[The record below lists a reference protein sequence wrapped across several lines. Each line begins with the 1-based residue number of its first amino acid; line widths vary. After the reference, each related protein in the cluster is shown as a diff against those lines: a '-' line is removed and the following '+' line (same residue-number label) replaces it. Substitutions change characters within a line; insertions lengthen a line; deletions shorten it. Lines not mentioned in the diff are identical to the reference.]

1 MDELSITPEELRK
14 IMGESDSSF
23 APPPPKPAPASSR
36 QLSQDEINRMIAAQN
51 AGAASPPVASS
62 RTPKSAQI
70 TPEELAQITGSAGPG
85 FGGGSDSGGSG
96 FGSNPTAR
104 PAEFAPLRSPSSI
117 SSSTNLD
124 LLLGVTLKVTV
135 ELGRTKLNIEEIL
148 KLGPGSVVE
157 LDKLAGEPVDVLIND
172 RMIAKG
178 EVVVID
184 DRFGVRITDVISPAQ
199 RLHSLQ

>member
-23 APPPPKPAPASSR
+23 APPPKPSPASSR

-51 AGAASPPVASS
+51 AGAPAPPASS
-62 RTPKSAQI
+62 RAPKSAQI
-70 TPEELAQITGSAGPG
+70 TPEELAQITGSAGPS
-85 FGGGSDSGGSG
+85 FGGGDSGGSG

-117 SSSTNLD
+117 ASSTNLD

-199 RLHSLQ
+199 RIHSLQ